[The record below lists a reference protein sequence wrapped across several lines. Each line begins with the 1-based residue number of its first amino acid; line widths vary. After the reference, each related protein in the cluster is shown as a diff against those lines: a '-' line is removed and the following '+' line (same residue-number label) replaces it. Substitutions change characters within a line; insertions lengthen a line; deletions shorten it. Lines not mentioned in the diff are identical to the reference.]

1 MNKTLFVLSLIALL
15 SIGSVVALTDYR
27 QASYSENKYA
37 GARSLQE
44 YDLGC
49 PKLMVH
55 PGYYVQQVYVRTS
68 DGFKCQFPSRNKIVP
83 VEVVAPVVVPVVVEP
98 KCEEKKVCELVCDRY
113 IWFFGHKVC
122 VDWDKICKFV
132 EVCED

>member
-1 MNKTLFVLSLIALL
+1 MKGLVYVLIGLL
-15 SIGSVVALTDYR
+15 AIGSVVALTDYR
-27 QASYSENKYA
+27 QTSYSENKYA

-44 YDLGC
+44 YDEGC

-68 DGFKCQFPSRNKIVP
+68 DGFKCQYPSRNKIVP
-83 VEVVAPVVVPVVVEP
+83 AEVVPPPVVVPVVVEP
-98 KCEEKKVCELVCDRY
+98 VCEEKKVCELVCDRY
-113 IWFFGHKVC
+113 VWFFGHRIC
-122 VDWDKICKFV
+122 VDWDKECKVV